1 VRTPMRK
8 MGVRLCVCA
17 LVAVSASVATHAGC
31 VDPATLAGS
40 TVNIVRTF
48 ESAQDKVDGDPYGI
62 AGTAWFLSPSLVVT
76 AEHVAASMHLSERD
90 WKEVAFHEKGKKSVM
105 PVRVAQRLG
114 SGEEKIAVLELKTRY
129 AGAAALPT
137 RTAPLVADEP
147 VLSLAYPD
155 LKLRFAGGR
164 FVRFETDEALE
175 GAALLEMHDGGDR
188 FVLDHGASGAPVLDC
203 DGHVVAVVTNVLS
216 QTIEMFSE
224 TVRVSTPWQ
233 TPNVVA
239 VPLAPFASLVPA
251 R

>member
-1 VRTPMRK
+1 MRK
-8 MGVRLCVCA
+8 IAIHIWLCAIV
-17 LVAVSASVATHAGC
+17 VVSASVAAHADC
-31 VDPATLAGS
+31 IDPATLAGS

-48 ESAQDKVDGDPYGI
+48 EDTPDRSDSDPYGF
-62 AGTAWFLSPSLVVT
+62 AGTAWFLSPNLVVT
-76 AEHVAASMHLSERD
+76 AEHVAASMRLSERD
-90 WKEVAFHEKGKKSVM
+90 WKEVAFHEKGKKAAV
-105 PVRVAQRLG
+105 PVRILQRLG
-114 SGEEKIAVLELKTRY
+114 SGAEKIAVLELKSHY
-129 AGAAALPT
+129 SGAAALPT
-137 RTAPLVADEP
+137 RTAPLVAGEP

-164 FVRFETDEALE
+164 FVRFETDAALE

-203 DGHVVAVVTNVLS
+203 DGRVVAVVTNVLS
-216 QTIEMFSE
+216 QTIVMFSE

-233 TPNVVA
+233 SPNVVA

>member
-1 VRTPMRK
+1 MRRQA
-8 MGVRLCVCA
+8 VRLWVCA
-17 LVAVSASVATHAGC
+17 MMAVSASVGAEADC
-31 VDPATLAGS
+31 VDPATLVGT
-40 TVNIVRTF
+40 TVNIARTF
-48 ESAQDKVDGDPYGI
+48 DGAQDRANGDPYGI

-76 AEHVAASMHLSERD
+76 AEHVAVSMRLSERD
-90 WKEVAFHEKGKKSVM
+90 WKDVVFHERSKKTAI
-105 PVRVAQRLG
+105 PVRVVQRLG
-114 SGEEKIAVLELKTRY
+114 SRAEKIAVLELRSRY
-129 AGAAALPT
+129 SGAAALPT
-137 RTAPLVADEP
+137 RSTPLVADEP

-155 LKLRFAGGR
+155 LKMRFAGGR
-164 FVRFETDEALE
+164 FVRFETDAALA
-175 GAALLEMHDGGDR
+175 GAALLEMHDGDDR